1 MKEKIILMN
10 KEIINNQA
18 EEHYNR
24 IRTNIQ
30 FSGSDMK
37 TILITSTK
45 ESEGKSS
52 VSLNL
57 AVAFAKIG
65 ANVLLIDADIR
76 NSILVGRV
84 KAKQKINGLTSYLSG
99 VSTIEE
105 TIYGT
110 DIENLDIIPSGKY
123 SPNPTNL
130 LQNSKIDKMLEIF
143 KEVYDYIIVDTA
155 PIGLVVDAAILAKK
169 CDGAILVTEAGRIQK
184 KQLKKAKQDIE
195 LTGIKFLGIIL
206 NKVDE
211 STLSY
216 GHYGGY
222 GRYGN

>member
-10 KEIINNQA
+10 KEIINRQA

-37 TILITSTK
+37 TILITSSK

-76 NSILVGRV
+76 NSVLVGRV
-84 KAKQKINGLTSYLSG
+84 KAKQRINGLTSYLSG

-110 DIENLDIIPSGKY
+110 DVENLDIIPSGKY

-143 KEVYDYIIVDTA
+143 KEVYDYIIIDTA

-184 KQLKKAKQDIE
+184 KELKKAKQDIE

-211 STLSY
+211 SILSY